1 MTVIIQAQ
9 PLPVN
14 KPHANTNHKIPIT
27 ILAGSAYGTINPLM
41 RTEIPTTTIS
51 IVAIVTPNGRDF
63 STYFPT
69 LTFVYICYDKGFCN

>member
-1 MTVIIQAQ
+1 MIARITVIIQAQ

-27 ILAGSAYGTINPLM
+27 ILAGSAYGTIIPLM

-51 IVAIVTPNGRDF
+51 IVAIVTPSGRDF
-63 STYFPT
+63 SNLFSYPDVC
-69 LTFVYICYDKGFCN
+69 VYIP